1 MSLSA
6 SDRTMSIHRIAAIA
20 LFALLN
26 TAGIAAEPSITSP
39 TYKPTVLITGSNRG
53 IGFEFVRQLSA
64 RDWQIIA
71 TTRNPDGATALAGL
85 AADDAD
91 IVIEKLDVTSDED
104 IAALAAK
111 YLEHPIDI
119 LLLNAARGP
128 APKTAMSQL
137 AHLDWELAGSFF
149 QVNAIGP
156 MKVTQALM
164 ENVKAS
170 NMKQVI
176 VMSSDSGSFI
186 AGSQLPIL
194 YHYKASKA
202 ALNMYFH
209 TLAFETKKRGVMTVM
224 LHPGLVGTNEQLAK
238 FPGALKTEDSVSQML
253 NVMDGLT
260 LEDNGRFISYEGES
274 MPW

>member
-1 MSLSA
+1 
-6 SDRTMSIHRIAAIA
+6 MSIHRTAALL
-20 LFALLN
+20 LFALFTSTGN
-26 TAGIAAEPSITSP
+26 TAEPSDNSA

-53 IGFEFVRQLSA
+53 IGFEFVRRLA
-64 RDWQIIA
+64 GRDWRIIA
-71 TTRNPDGATALAGL
+71 TTRNPDGATTLAEL
-85 AADDAD
+85 AADDPD
-91 IVIEKLDVTSDED
+91 IIIEQLDVTSNED
-104 IAALAAK
+104 IAALARK
-111 YLEHPIDI
+111 YSEQPIDI

-128 APKTAMSQL
+128 GSGTALSPL
-137 AHLDWELAGSFF
+137 SRLDWDLADSFF

-156 MKVTQALM
+156 MKVAQALM

-170 NMKQVI
+170 QMKQVI
-176 VMSSDSGSFI
+176 VMSSDSGSFV

-209 TLAFETKKRGVMTVM
+209 TLAFETKKRGVTVVM

-238 FPGALKTEDSVSQML
+238 MPGSIKTEASVSQML
-253 NVMDGLT
+253 TVMDGLT
-260 LEDNGRFISYEGES
+260 LDDNGQFISYEGES